1 MYEKSEYHPLLWQG
15 LEGEGRCQISLTL
28 LDTGQ
33 GINGLLVGGEKPHIG
48 GVVLALPRPS
58 LTGQGWSEDVF
69 ITPVPGH
76 KDVDVARS
84 VAGLLARHLQCTVV
98 VTAGIH
104 SEHLSPEELRLIVDH
119 CDKLAYAALEVIK
132 KSD

>member
-1 MYEKSEYHPLLWQG
+1 MHQNKASHPHLWQG
-15 LEGEGRCQISLTL
+15 VEGAGRCQISLTL

-33 GINGLLVGGEKPHIG
+33 GINGLLVGGEQPHIG

-58 LTGQGWSEDVF
+58 LSGEGWSEDVF

-76 KDVDVARS
+76 KDVEVARS
-84 VAGLLARHLQCTVV
+84 VAGLLARELQCPVV

-104 SEHLSPEELRLIVDH
+104 SDQLSTEELKLIVHD
-119 CDKLAYAALEVIK
+119 CDRLAHAALGVIK
-132 KSD
+132 SKI